1 MSRGVKQRKVHV
13 KTTLNKS
20 IMFIKVFPYTEAQT
34 FYVVSP
40 RQILMRSKLQME
52 KVFYSDQYY
61 IDIFWLLDEV
71 LGGDNELQTTLTIS
85 CDLVFVKNV
94 ALIKSKIEAYY
105 NDNLISSFNKYL
117 KPQLEAWIQKELLD
131 VRQKSQPDVQIRP
144 EEMEIA
150 KSEIEEVDYAS
161 IVQRFIAELKRQTH
175 GKMDERALNSV
186 IMQGLNRGQEQV
198 LG

>member
-1 MSRGVKQRKVHV
+1 
-13 KTTLNKS
+13 
-20 IMFIKVFPYTEAQT
+20 
-34 FYVVSP
+34 
-40 RQILMRSKLQME
+40 
-52 KVFYSDQYY
+52 
-61 IDIFWLLDEV
+61 
-71 LGGDNELQTTLTIS
+71 
-85 CDLVFVKNV
+85 V